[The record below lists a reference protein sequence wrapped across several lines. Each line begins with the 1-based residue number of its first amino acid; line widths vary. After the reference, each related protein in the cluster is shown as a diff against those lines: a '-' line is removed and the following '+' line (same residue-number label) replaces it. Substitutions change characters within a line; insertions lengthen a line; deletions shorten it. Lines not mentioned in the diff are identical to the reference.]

1 MSDSSSE
8 EEYLS
13 PDQCELCERV
23 MPIHHHHL
31 YPKEEHKRL
40 IKREKMDKK
49 YLLSYTAC
57 VCNPCHSAIHRI
69 FTNRQL
75 ADRYHTIEA
84 LVEDEDILNW
94 IEYVR
99 KQRTIT
105 KKQVLKGA
113 KYQK

>member
-1 MSDSSSE
+1 MS

-13 PDQCELCERV
+13 SNQCELCERV

-40 IKREKMDKK
+40 IKRKKMDKK
-49 YLLSYTAC
+49 YLLSNTAC

-75 ADRYHTIEA
+75 ADSYHTIED
-84 LVEDEDILNW
+84 LVEDQNILNW
-94 IEYVR
+94 IEFIR
-99 KQRTIT
+99 KKRIIS
-105 KKQVLKGA
+105 KDQVLRGA
-113 KYQK
+113 KYHK